1 MCVITLKEGE
11 KERKKERR
19 KERAAY
25 HYRELGWDRACM
37 LQQQVEVEVVHMV
50 DMLAEKKKRKRRE
63 SEARSS
69 SSRTQESFRCDI
81 QLALAK
87 KTNYFVTDF

>member
-50 DMLAEKKKRKRRE
+50 DSAGGEKKRKLSSKLESRE
-63 SEARSS
+63 SFGAM
-69 SSRTQESFRCDI
+69 RCPI
-81 QLALAK
+81 GASK
-87 KTNYFVTDF
+87 VN

>member
-11 KERKKERR
+11 GRKKERSI
-19 KERAAY
+19 AY
-25 HYRELGWDRACM
+25 DHRGLEWDRTCM
-37 LQQQVEVEVVHMV
+37 QQQQQQAEVEVVHMV

-69 SSRTQESFRCDI
+69 SFRTQESFRCDI